1 MRTDTI
7 SQTAPSGATPAQ
19 TIGPFFGDGLAWLT
33 APLPVA
39 SAPIRVSGKVLDGA
53 GTPVS
58 DALIEAWSP
67 NAVSGQSDAGQI
79 TGFQRV
85 ASDSEGGFTLHLPA
99 PDSGEPAAY
108 ITLFSRGLMEH
119 RFTAVWLAG
128 AAHGALWQQVPEARR
143 ATLCATVCATAIA
156 NDAKAFEWNI
166 VMQGAVETV
175 FFEYT

>member
-7 SQTAPSGATPAQ
+7 SSNSLREPTPAQ

-39 SAPIRVSGKVLDGA
+39 VAPIRVSGKVLDGA
-53 GTPVS
+53 GAPVS

-67 NAVSGQSDAGQI
+67 SAISGKSCGGQI

-85 ASDSEGGFTLHLPA
+85 ASNSDGGFTLNLPA

-128 AAHGALWQQVPEARR
+128 TAHGAPWALVAKARR
-143 ATLCATVCATAIA
+143 ATVCATALA
-156 NDAKAFEWNI
+156 DDAMAFEWNI
-166 VMQGAVETV
+166 VMQGAGETV